1 MRDLLTEIWMSIQR
15 NKLRTCLTGF
25 AVAWGIFMLIVL
37 LGAGNGLRS
46 TTEANSQGLQMNS
59 IEVWPGETGK
69 PYDGLKQ
76 GRPIEFTDEDIRLTK
91 SETFSDVVDDVAPR
105 LQASG
110 SVTLVYA
117 GKHVSA
123 GLDGVTSELEK
134 VESARTMLAGRFI
147 NRFDDEQK
155 RKVIVLGSNTAA
167 LLNEKDPLGLVGQ
180 EIKVNNFLCKVVGI
194 YKAQSSMMG
203 NTAYIPYGT
212 LKAIYAKGEKMDF
225 YSFSFHGLK
234 TEKENEAFETKYR
247 SIINRAHRAAPD
259 DKSAT
264 YLWNNYTTGLKI
276 SKSMDITNIAL
287 WVVGLFTLLSGIVG
301 VSNIMLISVKERTH
315 EFGIRK
321 AIGAKPWSI
330 TKLILSESVVITAA
344 AGYIGMFLG
353 MIACEIMTLKLGG
366 QTKSVMGM
374 EIASGGDYSVGMDVA
389 LEATLVLIIAGCL
402 AGLIPAL
409 KAAKVRPIEALRA
422 D

>member
-46 TTEANSQGLQMNS
+46 TTEANSQGLQENS
-59 IEVWPGETGK
+59 IQVWPGETGK

-76 GRPIEFTDEDIRLTK
+76 GRLIEFTDEDIRLTK

-117 GKHVSA
+117 DKHVSA
-123 GLDGVTSELEK
+123 DLDGVTSDLEK
-134 VESARTMLAGRFI
+134 VESARTMLTGRFI
-147 NRFDDEQK
+147 NRFDDGQK
-155 RKVIVLGSNTAA
+155 RKVIVLASNTAA
-167 LLNEKDPLGLVGQ
+167 ILNEKDPLGLVGQ

-194 YKAQSSMMG
+194 YKAQGNMMG
-203 NTAYIPYGT
+203 HTAYIPYST
-212 LKAIYAKGEKMDF
+212 LKAIYAKGETMDF
-225 YSFSFHGLK
+225 FSFSFHGLK

-259 DKSAT
+259 DNSAT
-264 YLWNNYTTGLKI
+264 YLWNNYTTALKI
-276 SKSMDITNIAL
+276 NKSMDIINIAL
-287 WVVGLFTLLSGIVG
+287 WVVGLFTLLSGVVG

>member
-46 TTEANSQGLQMNS
+46 TTEANSRGLQMNS

-91 SETFSDVVDDVAPR
+91 SETFSDIVDDVAPR

-123 GLDGVTSELEK
+123 GLDGVTSDLEK

>member
-46 TTEANSQGLQMNS
+46 TTEANSRGLQMNS

-123 GLDGVTSELEK
+123 GLDGVTSDLEK

-247 SIINRAHRAAPD
+247 SLINRAHRAAPD

-287 WVVGLFTLLSGIVG
+287 WIVGLFTLLSGIVG

>member
-46 TTEANSQGLQMNS
+46 TTEANSRGLQMNS

-91 SETFSDVVDDVAPR
+91 SETFSDIIDDVAPR

-287 WVVGLFTLLSGIVG
+287 WIVGLFTLLSGIVG

>member
-46 TTEANSQGLQMNS
+46 TTEANSRGLQMNS

-91 SETFSDVVDDVAPR
+91 SETFSDIVDDVAPR

-123 GLDGVTSELEK
+123 GLDGVTSDLEK

-287 WVVGLFTLLSGIVG
+287 WIVGLFTLLSGIVG

>member
-1 MRDLLTEIWMSIQR
+1 MRDLFTEIWLSIRR

-46 TTEANSQGLQMNS
+46 ITEANSRGLETNS
-59 IEVWPGETGK
+59 IQVWPGETGK
-69 PYDGLKQ
+69 PYDGLEQ
-76 GRPIEFTDEDIRLTK
+76 GRLIEFTDSDVRLSK
-91 SETFSDVVDDVAPR
+91 SETFSDVIDDVAPR
-105 LQASG
+105 LQAGG
-110 SVTLVYA
+110 SMTLVYA

-123 GLDGVTSELEK
+123 DLDGVTSDLEK

-167 LLNEKDPLGLVGQ
+167 LLNETDPFSLIGQ
-180 EIKVNNFLCKVVGI
+180 EIKVSNYLCKVVGI
-194 YKAQSSMMG
+194 YKAQSNMMG
-203 NTAYIPYGT
+203 NTAYIPYST
-212 LKAIYAKGEKMDF
+212 LKTIYAKGEMMDF
-225 YSFSFHGLK
+225 FSFSFHGLD
-234 TEKENEAFETKYR
+234 TEKENEAFEQKFR
-247 SIINRAHRAAPD
+247 SIFNRAHRAAPD
-259 DKSAT
+259 DNSAI
-264 YLWNNYTTGLKI
+264 YLWNNFTTSLQIK
-276 SKSMDITNIAL
+276 KSMNITNIAL
-287 WVVGLFTLLSGIVG
+287 WIVGLFTLLSGIVG

-330 TKLILSESVVITAA
+330 TKLILSESVVITAVS
-344 AGYIGMFLG
+344 GYIGMFLG
-353 MIACEIMTLKLGG
+353 MIACEVMTLKLGG
-366 QTKSVMGM
+366 QTKSIMGM
-374 EIASGGDYSVGMDVA
+374 EIASGGDYSVGLDVA

-422 D
+422 E

>member
-1 MRDLLTEIWMSIQR
+1 MRDLFTEIWLSIRR

-46 TTEANSQGLQMNS
+46 ITEANSRGLETNS
-59 IEVWPGETGK
+59 IQVWPGETGK
-69 PYDGLKQ
+69 PYDGLEQ
-76 GRPIEFTDEDIRLTK
+76 GRLIEFTDSDVRLSK
-91 SETFSDVVDDVAPR
+91 SETFSDVIGDVAPR
-105 LQASG
+105 LQAGG
-110 SVTLVYA
+110 SMTLVYA

-123 GLDGVTSELEK
+123 GLDGVTSDLEK

-180 EIKVNNFLCKVVGI
+180 EIKVSNYLCKVVGI
-194 YKAQSSMMG
+194 YKAQSNMMG
-203 NTAYIPYGT
+203 NTAYIPYST
-212 LKAIYAKGEKMDF
+212 LKAIYAKGEMMDF
-225 YSFSFHGLK
+225 FSFSFHGLD
-234 TEKENEAFETKYR
+234 TEKENEAFEQKFR
-247 SIINRAHRAAPD
+247 SIFNRAHRAAPD
-259 DKSAT
+259 DNSAI
-264 YLWNNYTTGLKI
+264 YLWNNFTTSLQIK
-276 SKSMDITNIAL
+276 KSMNITNIAL
-287 WVVGLFTLLSGIVG
+287 WIVGLFTLLSGIVG

-330 TKLILSESVVITAA
+330 TKLILSESVVITAVS
-344 AGYIGMFLG
+344 GYIGMFLG
-353 MIACEIMTLKLGG
+353 MIACEVMTLKLGG
-366 QTKSVMGM
+366 QTKSIMGM
-374 EIASGGDYSVGMDVA
+374 EIASGGNYSVGLDVA

-409 KAAKVRPIEALRA
+409 KAARVRPIEALRA
-422 D
+422 E

>member
-91 SETFSDVVDDVAPR
+91 SETFSDIVDDVAPR

-344 AGYIGMFLG
+344 AGYIGMLLG

>member
-46 TTEANSQGLQMNS
+46 TTEANSRGLQMNS

-76 GRPIEFTDEDIRLTK
+76 GRLIEFTDKDIRLTK

-123 GLDGVTSELEK
+123 GLDGVTSDLEK

-147 NRFDDEQK
+147 NRFDDGQK

-194 YKAQSSMMG
+194 YKAQRSMMG

-247 SIINRAHRAAPD
+247 SLINRAHRAAPD

-287 WVVGLFTLLSGIVG
+287 WIVGLFTLLSGIVG

>member
-46 TTEANSQGLQMNS
+46 TTEANSRGLQMNS

-91 SETFSDVVDDVAPR
+91 SETFSDIVDDVAPR

-147 NRFDDEQK
+147 NRFDDEQR

>member
-1 MRDLLTEIWMSIQR
+1 MRDLFTEIWLSIRR

-46 TTEANSQGLQMNS
+46 ITEANSRGLETNS
-59 IEVWPGETGK
+59 IQVWPGETGK
-69 PYDGLKQ
+69 PYDGLEQ
-76 GRPIEFTDEDIRLTK
+76 GRLIEFTDSDVRLSK
-91 SETFSDVVDDVAPR
+91 SETFSDVIDDVAPR
-105 LQASG
+105 LQAGG
-110 SVTLVYA
+110 SMTLVYA

-123 GLDGVTSELEK
+123 VLDGVTSGLEK

-167 LLNEKDPLGLVGQ
+167 LLNETDPFSLIGQ
-180 EIKVNNFLCKVVGI
+180 EIKVSNYLCKVVGI
-194 YKAQSSMMG
+194 YKAQSNMMG
-203 NTAYIPYGT
+203 NTAYIPYST
-212 LKAIYAKGEKMDF
+212 LKTIYAKGEMMDF
-225 YSFSFHGLK
+225 FSFSFHGLD
-234 TEKENEAFETKYR
+234 TEKENEAFEQKFR
-247 SIINRAHRAAPD
+247 SIFNRAHRAAPD
-259 DKSAT
+259 DNSAI
-264 YLWNNYTTGLKI
+264 YLWNNFTTSLQIK
-276 SKSMDITNIAL
+276 KSMNITNIAL
-287 WVVGLFTLLSGIVG
+287 WIVGLFTLLSGIVG

-330 TKLILSESVVITAA
+330 TKLILSESVVITAVS
-344 AGYIGMFLG
+344 GYIGMFLG
-353 MIACEIMTLKLGG
+353 MIACEVMTLKLGG
-366 QTKSVMGM
+366 QTKSIMGM
-374 EIASGGDYSVGMDVA
+374 EIASGGDYSVGLDVA

-422 D
+422 E

>member
-1 MRDLLTEIWMSIQR
+1 MKDLLTEIWMSIRR

-46 TTEANSQGLQMNS
+46 TAEANSQGLETNS
-59 IEVWPGETGK
+59 IQVWPGMTTR
-69 PYDGLKQ
+69 PYDGLEK
-76 GRPIEFTDEDIRLTK
+76 GRLIEFTDRDVRLTK
-91 SETFSDVVDDVAPR
+91 SGVFADVVDDVAPR
-105 LQASG
+105 LQANG
-110 SVTLVYA
+110 DVTLVYA
-117 GKHVSA
+117 GRHVSA
-123 GLDGVTSELEK
+123 GLDGVTSDLEK
-134 VESARTMLAGRFI
+134 VESARTMLSGRFI

-155 RKVIVLGSNTAA
+155 RKVIVIGSNTAA
-167 LLNEKDPLGLVGQ
+167 LLNEKDPLSLVGQ
-180 EIKVNNFLCKVVGI
+180 ELKVNNYLCKVVGI

-203 NTAYIPYGT
+203 NTAYIPYST

-225 YSFSFHGLK
+225 FSFSFHGLE
-234 TEKENEAFETKYR
+234 TEKENEAFENKFR
-247 SIINRAHRAAPD
+247 SIFNKSHRASPD
-259 DKSAT
+259 DYGAI
-264 YLWNNYTTGLKI
+264 YLWNNFTTSLQI
-276 SKSMDITNIAL
+276 NKSMNITNIAL
-287 WVVGLFTLLSGIVG
+287 WIVGLFTLLSGVVG

-344 AGYIGMFLG
+344 AGYVGMFLG

-366 QTKSVMGM
+366 QTKSIMGM
-374 EIASGGDYSVGMDVA
+374 VITSGADYSVGLDVA

-409 KAAKVRPIEALRA
+409 KAARVRPIEALRA

>member
-46 TTEANSQGLQMNS
+46 TTEANSRGLQMNS

-123 GLDGVTSELEK
+123 GLDGVTSDLEK

-147 NRFDDEQK
+147 NRFDDGQK

-247 SIINRAHRAAPD
+247 SLINRAHRAAPD

-287 WVVGLFTLLSGIVG
+287 WIVGLFTLLSGIVG

>member
-46 TTEANSQGLQMNS
+46 TTEANSRGLQMNS

-123 GLDGVTSELEK
+123 GLDGVTSDLEK

-247 SIINRAHRAAPD
+247 SLINRAHRAAPD

-287 WVVGLFTLLSGIVG
+287 WIVGLFTLLSGIVG

-321 AIGAKPWSI
+321 AIGAKPWGI

-344 AGYIGMFLG
+344 AGYVGMFLG
-353 MIACEIMTLKLGG
+353 MIACEIMTMKLGG
-366 QTKSVMGM
+366 QTKSVMGI
-374 EIASGGDYSVGMDVA
+374 EISTGADYSVGLDVA

-409 KAAKVRPIEALRA
+409 KAARVRPIEALRA